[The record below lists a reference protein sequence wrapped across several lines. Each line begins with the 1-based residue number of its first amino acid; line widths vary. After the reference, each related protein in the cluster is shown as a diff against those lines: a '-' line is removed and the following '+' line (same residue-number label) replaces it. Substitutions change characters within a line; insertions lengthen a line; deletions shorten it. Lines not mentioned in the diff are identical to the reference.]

1 MAENYILQDALLSEL
16 SDVNL
21 FCKLIRYPSIRDNM
35 VKVFKVIEMKNQLM
49 QFIFLPHLMSTTF
62 YAHAPSKCVCCPT
75 TTLLYYVNELIK
87 ASIFRSLCFV
97 YFFLLLFIARC
108 EL

>member
-35 VKVFKVIEMKNQLM
+35 YKVFKVSEMKNQLL
-49 QFIFLPHLMSTTF
+49 QFLPHLTQHIVSVLCSSF
-62 YAHAPSKCVCCPT
+62 P
-75 TTLLYYVNELIK
+75 L
-87 ASIFRSLCFV
+87 SLSFACERFV
-97 YFFLLLFIARC
+97 LC
-108 EL
+108 